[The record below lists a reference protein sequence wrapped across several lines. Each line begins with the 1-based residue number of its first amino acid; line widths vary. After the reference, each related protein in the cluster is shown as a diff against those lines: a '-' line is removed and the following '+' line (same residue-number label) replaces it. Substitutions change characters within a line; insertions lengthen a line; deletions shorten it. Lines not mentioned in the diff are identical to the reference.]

1 MATFSA
7 SAAVGEVL
15 RQPDDLLKLTTYR
28 NKLLKE
34 KAALDNKLQEG
45 VRSQLDA
52 TRQALLRLQ
61 ESRAA
66 ANMIRDDMTE
76 IEKLM
81 NTKDE
86 SDVFQ
91 KITRVSAVH
100 RNFAQTAKMVEQLQ
114 SMADKVDYLGRL
126 LDDDRSQGPISD
138 APHLLPIHFQ
148 LQQLE
153 SFRNETMAEAKRG
166 NREEREILTRWFEPL
181 DVLIK
186 EFEGW
191 MWELAS
197 NVVELARQG
206 YGGTVVRLVKIIEFE
221 GREDEKTVALRLV
234 RKVGNDAA
242 RLRGV
247 QGNARPIKNYRHKF
261 LDAIEKNIKGK
272 FADHYDRNE
281 LDLLGFIDGLDFMYK
296 DIIRIK
302 DDVEHLFPPD
312 FEAVKWLIHR
322 YHLALDE
329 VLKKVVSSAPEAQVL
344 LELYAWTKEYT
355 RSMKEL
361 EVPSEWLQPP
371 LLDGKAGDLLE
382 DYVRLII
389 TKLEEWTVNLQKQ
402 ETAKFRTRTEE
413 PSRGTD
419 GLFGMDGVVDFF
431 SIVNQ
436 QIDLALDSNQGAV
449 LARVVTE
456 VSKVQRRVQSEWVKL
471 MSDEAQAQAEK
482 RPEEVAGGLVE
493 YVMAL
498 ANDQLRAADFT
509 EALQNRLE
517 PLVSDKYKPT
527 IVDRFNEA
535 IDGYLDV
542 AKQCTGTLVQFVF
555 NDLRPATRQF
565 MQSGWYNDQLMPQII
580 ETMRDYMGDYQSHL
594 NPSIFEIVIED
605 LLDAFLITYLTAL
618 RRAPPNSLRMPGA
631 VQRLRSDISQ
641 VFDFFTLYKPPE
653 ELEPSFE
660 IMDQVAS
667 MLSASPQMVFMDY
680 WNFAKTHGPQ
690 LQFVEAIMRA
700 RDDLERGETN
710 EVMDTL
716 KRKVRDEGIEDP
728 QEPTIMVSYV
738 EPTPTDKQVKVLGA
752 SGAASLMANISAY
765 AGTMASKAKGMRS
778 ERDRERF

>member
-34 KAALDNKLQEG
+34 KAALDNKLQE
-45 VRSQLDA
+45 
-52 TRQALLRLQ
+52 
-61 ESRAA
+61 
-66 ANMIRDDMTE
+66 E

-456 VSKVQRRVQSEWVKL
+456 
-471 MSDEAQAQAEK
+471 AQAEK

>member
-186 EFEGW
+186 EFESW

-206 YGGTVVRLVKIIEFE
+206 YGGTVVRLAKIIEFE
-221 GREDEKTVALRLV
+221 GKEDEKTVALRLV

-272 FADHYDRNE
+272 FADHYARNE
-281 LDLLGFIDGLDFMYK
+281 MDLLSFIDGLDFMYK

-329 VLKKVVSSAPEAQVL
+329 VLKKVVASAPEAQVL
-344 LELYAWTKEYT
+344 LELFAWTKEYT

-436 QIDLALDSNQGAV
+436 QVDLALDSNQGAV

-456 VSKVQRRVQSEWVKL
+456 VSKVQRRVKSEWVKL
-471 MSDEAQAQAEK
+471 MSDEAQAQADK

-527 IVDRFNEA
+527 IIERFNEA

-641 VFDFFTLYKPPE
+641 VFDFFTLYKPPA

-728 QEPTIMVSYV
+728 QEPTIMVS
-738 EPTPTDKQVKVLGA
+738 
-752 SGAASLMANISAY
+752 
-765 AGTMASKAKGMRS
+765 
-778 ERDRERF
+778 